1 MGSKTNRSV
10 ATFSRIH
17 GHQYGGFDTGNLG
30 LTHEQRIWMDLAL
43 SHLNGETHEKRERFF
58 SWVPTCSA
66 AEYRQETIGRCTFS
80 RNARE
85 FQVLTLEDSRNLT
98 EQAGGLFR
106 SADVFFW
113 VLKIGATQPF

>member
-1 MGSKTNRSV
+1 MKSEN
-10 ATFSRIH
+10 
-17 GHQYGGFDTGNLG
+17 D
-30 LTHEQRIWMDLAL
+30 
-43 SHLNGETHEKRERFF
+43 FF
-58 SWVPTCSA
+58 SWVPTCCA

-106 SADVFFW
+106 SADVFFLGVENW
-113 VLKIGATQPF
+113 GNPAILSVPIKNMSATWMIT